1 MPIPEP
7 FTFVASAGIDV
18 PMSLY
23 RASATRKNTTIL
35 YLHGGG
41 LVYGTR
47 HDLPECHL
55 DALLQ
60 AGYDVLAPDYP
71 LAPESGLDTI
81 LATLTELIAFYQ
93 AQRSTRFGLDN
104 DRYILFGRSAGAY
117 LALMLCAAL
126 EDKGIA
132 RPYAIVSL
140 YGYARLD
147 DPAFLA
153 PSKHYSAFPSL
164 SEQEVARIIGNTPVT
179 EGDIGTRFALY
190 VTARQQGTWIRML
203 CGDAPPARYSL
214 DAGRLA
220 AFPPTFLAAA
230 TMDPDVPYKM
240 SKSLSR
246 TIPGARLVTV
256 YGETHDFDRDT
267 RDPAGRAVYAE
278 IIGWLGQLSTSEAK
292 AVLPS

>member
-1 MPIPEP
+1 MPRPEP
-7 FTFVASAGIDV
+7 FGFVSSTGIEL
-18 PMSLY
+18 PISLY
-23 RASATRKNTTIL
+23 RAHSPRKNTTIL

-55 DALLQ
+55 DSLLQ

-81 LATLTELIAFYQ
+81 LATLTELIAFFR
-93 AQRSTRFGLDN
+93 AQHGTRFQLD
-104 DRYILFGRSAGAY
+104 DDAYVLFGRSAGAY

-126 EDKGIA
+126 EDTGIA
-132 RPYAIVSL
+132 GPRAIVSL

-147 DPAFLA
+147 DPAFLT
-153 PSKHYSAFPSL
+153 PSKHYLAFPSL
-164 SEQEVARIIGNTPVT
+164 SAQEVARIVGSAPVT

-190 VTARQQGTWIRML
+190 VTARQQGSWIRML
-203 CGDAPPARYSL
+203 CGDAPPERHSL
-214 DAGRLA
+214 DVARLA

-246 TIPGARLVTV
+246 AIPDARLVTV

-267 RDPAGRAVYAE
+267 RDPTGASVYAE
-278 IIGWLGQLSTSEAK
+278 IIRWLETR
-292 AVLPS
+292 